1 MHAVHVNKTFYI
13 ILYIRYHCC
22 NPTVYNNKDMLNMLP
37 FFAVLYITVA
47 FAKSTETNC
56 PLSDKVKT
64 VDSCPQTAAEWKEA
78 AARKNC
84 KTTSQNC
91 SSLDYHCVINAWMNE
106 TIEVCAPKVIIAG
119 TVCAEFNF
127 GGNRIQRNENAA
139 CQNCPKAY
147 YSNVAF
153 KYTECYKYVER
164 SKGLN
169 TSKSNTES
177 SYSST
182 YAYSKS
188 SEQDDELLPMEGQFN
203 HTKNESSAAGL
214 ESRIVIGL
222 SVTVIILIVL
232 IISSVLLLIRR
243 RRIRQ
248 QTRDIHVCSAV
259 KRHLQEDQRSE
270 DHLLTT
276 DD

>member
-1 MHAVHVNKTFYI
+1 M
-13 ILYIRYHCC
+13 
-22 NPTVYNNKDMLNMLP
+22 
-37 FFAVLYITVA
+37 
-47 FAKSTETNC
+47 
-56 PLSDKVKT
+56 
-64 VDSCPQTAAEWKEA
+64 
-78 AARKNC
+78 
-84 KTTSQNC
+84 
-91 SSLDYHCVINAWMNE
+91 INAWMNE
-106 TIEVCAPKVIIAG
+106 TIEVCAPKIIITG

-127 GGNRIQRNENAA
+127 GGNRIQRNGNAA
-139 CQNCPKAY
+139 CQNCPEAY

-153 KYTECYKYVER
+153 KYTECYEYVER

-169 TSKSNTES
+169 TSQNNTEY

-182 YAYSKS
+182 YAYNKS

-203 HTKNESSAAGL
+203 HTKNESSVAGP
-214 ESRIVIGL
+214 EARIMIGF

-243 RRIRQ
+243 RQIRRQ
-248 QTRDIHVCSAV
+248 ETRDINVCSAV
-259 KRHLQEDQRSE
+259 KRHIQEDQRSE